1 MEKEFALFPQ
11 QASTIAPQVDAL
23 YLFLV
28 GVTFLFT
35 AAIAAAILY
44 FIVRYRRRAPEQR
57 GARVEGSIGL
67 EIAWIAI
74 PFLIAMAMFVWG
86 SALYVRM
93 HRPPENAIEI
103 RAIGKQW
110 MWKFQHTGGQREIN
124 TLTVPLGRPVKL
136 LLTSQDVIHSFF
148 VPAFRVKMDVVPGRT
163 TMVWFEAT
171 KAGRYHL
178 FCAEYCGTQHSGM
191 IGQVVVLEPVQYQ
204 AWLAGGPSESLAQL
218 GQKLFRNLGCDTC
231 HLADR
236 QGLGPMLVGLFGT
249 PVRLQTG
256 QTVVADEDYIRESIL
271 NPAAKVVAGFQPI
284 MPTFRGR
291 LSEEQLIQLVAYIRS
306 LGEGPPGVP
315 PAALPREAARRSG
328 GP

>member
-1 MEKEFALFPQ
+1 MQKEFALFPE
-11 QASTIAPQVDAL
+11 QASTMAPEVDAL
-23 YLFLV
+23 FLFLV

-57 GARVEGSIGL
+57 GASVEGAIGL

-86 SALYVRM
+86 AKLYVRM
-93 HRPPENAIEI
+93 HTPPENAIEI

-110 MWKFQHTGGQREIN
+110 MWKFQHMGGQREIN
-124 TLTVPLGRPVKL
+124 TLTVPLGRPVKVV
-136 LLTSQDVIHSFF
+136 LTSQDVIHSFF
-148 VPAFRVKMDVVPGRT
+148 VPAFRIKTDVVPGRT
-163 TMVWFEAT
+163 TTIWFEAT
-171 KAGRYHL
+171 RAGRYHL

-191 IGQVVVLEPVQYQ
+191 IGQVIVLEPVHYQ
-204 AWLAGGPSESLAQL
+204 AWLAGGPSESLAHL
-218 GQKLFRNLGCDTC
+218 GQKLFRDLGCQTC

-236 QGLGPMLVGLFGT
+236 QGLGPVLAGLFGK
-249 PVRLQTG
+249 PVRLDTG

-291 LSEEQLIQLVAYIRS
+291 LSEEQLIQLVSYIRS
-306 LGEGPPGVP
+306 LSVEE
-315 PAALPREAARRSG
+315 PRGAREEKGLSG
-328 GP
+328 RP